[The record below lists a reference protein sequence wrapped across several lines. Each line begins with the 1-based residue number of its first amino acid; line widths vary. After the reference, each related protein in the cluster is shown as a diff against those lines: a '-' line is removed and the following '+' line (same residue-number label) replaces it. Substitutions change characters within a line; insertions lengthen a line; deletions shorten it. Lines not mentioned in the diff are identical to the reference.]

1 MSINGSALTLAQE
14 ESPLIPIPVEFL
26 QLAKEVRRTA
36 MRVRQ
41 AAVELRCATVEFR
54 LSVEENCQTGILL
67 EDLFDLTRVARRVNQ

>member
-1 MSINGSALTLAQE
+1 MSINGSALTLTQE
-14 ESPLIPIPVEFL
+14 ESPLISAPVEFL

-54 LSVEENCQTGILL
+54 RAVEENCQMGILL
-67 EDLFDLTRVARRVNQ
+67 EDLFDLTKVAKRVNQ